1 MPWEIKLLKDEGIIS
16 SECYGTLDYK
26 QILQMFSESIDT
38 GNKYMISK
46 YLTDHRKSKH
56 DLSPV
61 DIYNLPMKLK
71 NKGLKYDDKVAL
83 LVSPESIKKE
93 KLNFIETVS
102 HIVGLNLKIFTDK
115 EKAFDWIK

>member
-16 SECYGTLDYK
+16 SKCYGTLDYK
-26 QILQMFSESIDT
+26 QIVQMFSESIDT
-38 GNKYMISK
+38 GNKYMINK
-46 YLTDHRKSKH
+46 YVTDHRKSRH

-83 LVSPESIKKE
+83 LVSPESIEKE
-93 KLNFIETVS
+93 KINFIETMS

-115 EKAFDWIK
+115 EKAFEWIK